1 MCIILVL
8 DQQEQAICRWWVMRY
23 KLLFQDAEM
32 QWNKTDKEVA
42 INNI

>member
-1 MCIILVL
+1 MCITLVL
-8 DQQEQAICRWWVMRY
+8 DQKEQAICRWWVMWY

-32 QWNKTDKEVA
+32 QWNKTDQEVA